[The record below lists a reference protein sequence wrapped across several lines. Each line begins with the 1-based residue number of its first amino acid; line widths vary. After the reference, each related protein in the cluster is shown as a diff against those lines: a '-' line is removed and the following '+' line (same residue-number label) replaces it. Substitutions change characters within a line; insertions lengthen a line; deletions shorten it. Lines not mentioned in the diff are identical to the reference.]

1 MAKDTINRTEGLR
14 RQAQEIIC
22 QAYERGYKDG
32 EADGLN
38 HANQTCYG
46 YPAEELLAFGLACKR
61 AGVTNEELSWF
72 MHNTEIIWNTVAS
85 MYAEQA
91 NKEFREAIKKMSHAT
106 EAIEAWNRSASD
118 GCAD

>member
-1 MAKDTINRTEGLR
+1 MAKDVINRTEGLR

-22 QAYERGYKDG
+22 KAYERGYKDG

-46 YPAEELLAFGLACKR
+46 YPVEKLLAFGLMCKR
-61 AGVTNEELSWF
+61 AGITDEELSCF
-72 MHNTEIIWNTVAS
+72 MYNTESVWNTVAT

-91 NKEFREAIKKMSHAT
+91 NKEFREAIKEMW
-106 EAIEAWNRSASD
+106 EEND
-118 GCAD
+118 DNE

>member
-1 MAKDTINRTEGLR
+1 MGKDTINRTEGLR
-14 RQAQEIIC
+14 RQAQEMIY

-46 YPAEELLAFGLACKR
+46 YPVEDLLAFGLACKR
-61 AGVTNEELSWF
+61 AGITNEELSWF
-72 MHNTEIIWNTVAS
+72 MHNTEIIWDTVAT

-91 NKEFREAIKKMSHAT
+91 NKEFRKAIKEMSYAAGSAE
-106 EAIEAWNRSASD
+106 EAEE
-118 GCAD
+118 